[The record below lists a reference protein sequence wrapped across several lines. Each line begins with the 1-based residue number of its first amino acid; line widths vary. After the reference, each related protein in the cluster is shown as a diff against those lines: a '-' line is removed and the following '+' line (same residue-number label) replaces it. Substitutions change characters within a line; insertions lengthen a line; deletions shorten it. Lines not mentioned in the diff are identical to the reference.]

1 MHKRLFITLLGFI
14 ILLAGCDYSKEE
26 NQTGIFYNVFVKS
39 MDGFLHF
46 LGRVF
51 QDNYGFAIISIV
63 LIVRFILL
71 PFMLIQV
78 KNMHMM
84 REKTKVVQPEL
95 DAIRDKMKHATS
107 QEERN
112 AANQLLMKKYQSY
125 GINPLKNMLGCLP
138 VLIQMPILMGLY
150 MSLKYPSSHGI
161 TEYPHFLWFDLT
173 QPDLIMT
180 IIAAI
185 KRSKKNILLYDG
197 IFTDIHN
204 ICVSTFCCSFG
215 LILEYKRCFS
225 NSANAFCSLS
235 L

>member
-138 VLIQMPILMGLY
+138 VLIQMPILMEQLV
-150 MSLKYPSSHGI
+150 
-161 TEYPHFLWFDLT
+161 
-173 QPDLIMT
+173 
-180 IIAAI
+180 
-185 KRSKKNILLYDG
+185 N
-197 IFTDIHN
+197 
-204 ICVSTFCCSFG
+204 
-215 LILEYKRCFS
+215 
-225 NSANAFCSLS
+225 
-235 L
+235 

>member
-39 MDGFLHF
+39 MDEFLHF

-84 REKTKVVQPEL
+84 REKQK
-95 DAIRDKMKHATS
+95 S
-107 QEERN
+107 S
-112 AANQLLMKKYQSY
+112 NQ
-125 GINPLKNMLGCLP
+125 NWML
-138 VLIQMPILMGLY
+138 
-150 MSLKYPSSHGI
+150 
-161 TEYPHFLWFDLT
+161 
-173 QPDLIMT
+173 
-180 IIAAI
+180 
-185 KRSKKNILLYDG
+185 
-197 IFTDIHN
+197 
-204 ICVSTFCCSFG
+204 
-215 LILEYKRCFS
+215 
-225 NSANAFCSLS
+225 
-235 L
+235 

>member
-39 MDGFLHF
+39 MDEFLHF

-112 AANQLLMKKYQSY
+112 AANQLLLKKYQSY

-150 MSLKYPSSHGI
+150 MSLK
-161 TEYPHFLWFDLT
+161 
-173 QPDLIMT
+173 
-180 IIAAI
+180 
-185 KRSKKNILLYDG
+185 
-197 IFTDIHN
+197 
-204 ICVSTFCCSFG
+204 
-215 LILEYKRCFS
+215 
-225 NSANAFCSLS
+225 
-235 L
+235 

>member
-39 MDGFLHF
+39 MDEFLHF

-84 REKTKVVQPEL
+84 RENKSRPTR
-95 DAIRDKMKHATS
+95 I
-107 QEERN
+107 
-112 AANQLLMKKYQSY
+112 
-125 GINPLKNMLGCLP
+125 GC
-138 VLIQMPILMGLY
+138 
-150 MSLKYPSSHGI
+150 
-161 TEYPHFLWFDLT
+161 
-173 QPDLIMT
+173 
-180 IIAAI
+180 
-185 KRSKKNILLYDG
+185 
-197 IFTDIHN
+197 
-204 ICVSTFCCSFG
+204 
-215 LILEYKRCFS
+215 YKR
-225 NSANAFCSLS
+225 
-235 L
+235 